1 MNRNLSRRQI
11 VGAAAALPLA
21 TALPAFAKPAQHR
34 PDMAKIRAI
43 PAALQSFID
52 RGDLAGI
59 VTMTCHRGRI
69 IQVNALGWR
78 NIESRS
84 PMQRDTLFRL
94 ASMTKPITS
103 AAALMLVDE
112 GKIKLSDPITKWI
125 PELANR
131 RVLRKADGP
140 LDDTVPAH
148 RDITVEDIFTH
159 RSGLALPGI
168 LVGPIEQAYQEAIG
182 FAQVPSMTTDT
193 WLAAVS
199 KLPLVY
205 QPGERMQY
213 GVSTDVLGFL
223 IERIDQKT
231 LQASLK
237 DRIFT
242 PLGMEDTDFWVPP
255 AKMNRLASLYAFDEA
270 KGGLKKAVDFVTPN
284 IDRVPSIFLGAS
296 SLISSADDYMVF
308 ARMLQEGGR
317 SGRVRLLKPET
328 MRLMRTNRLTAA
340 QRQHPFIGQP
350 LFWRGMGFGLG
361 VAVVMERTASNISNG
376 SVGSYG
382 WPGLWGTWWENDPV
396 EDLTLIYMIQQAA
409 PITPNAG
416 AVIAGGRGVAH
427 REALP
432 LFERMTYESVG
443 SPPPSPQRS

>member
-1 MNRNLSRRQI
+1 MIQKLSRRQM
-11 VGAAAALPLA
+11 VGASASLPLA
-21 TALPAFAKPAQHR
+21 AALPAFAKPGRSRLHAGE
-34 PDMAKIRAI
+34 MGAI
-43 PAALQSFID
+43 PAALQSYID

-59 VTMTCHRGRI
+59 VTMTCQRGEI

-78 NIESRS
+78 DIESRS

-94 ASMTKPITS
+94 ASMTKPITTV
-103 AAALMLVDE
+103 AALMLLEE
-112 GKIKLSDPITKWI
+112 GKIRLSDPIRKWI

-148 RDITVEDIFTH
+148 RDITVEDLLTH

-168 LVGPIEQAYQEAIG
+168 LVGPIQQAYDEAIG
-182 FAQVPSMTTDT
+182 WARAWSMTTDT
-193 WLAAVS
+193 FLAAVS

-213 GVSTDVLGFL
+213 GISTDVLGFL
-223 IERIDQKT
+223 IERVDHKT
-231 LQASLK
+231 LQAALK
-237 DRIFT
+237 DRIFA
-242 PLGMEDTDFWVPP
+242 PLGMADTDFWVPP
-255 AKMNRLASLYAFDEA
+255 AKLSRLASLYSFDEA
-270 KGGLKKAVDFVTPN
+270 KGGLQKAVDFTRPN
-284 IDRVPSIFLGAS
+284 IDRVPSIFFGAS
-296 SLISSADDYMVF
+296 GLVSCAPDYMVF

-317 SGRVRLLKPET
+317 SGRIRLLNPET
-328 MRLMRTNRLTAA
+328 VRLMRTNRLTAA
-340 QRQHPFIGQP
+340 QRQFPFIGQP
-350 LFWRGMGFGLG
+350 LFWKGMGFGLG
-361 VAVVMERTASNISNG
+361 VDVVMERTASNISNG

-396 EDLTLIYMIQQAA
+396 EDLTLIYMIQQSA

-416 AVIAGGRGVAH
+416 AVIATGRGVKS

-432 LFERMTYESVG
+432 LFERMTYAAVDL
-443 SPPPSPQRS
+443 PPPNKQRS